1 MATTKVDIRG
11 LTNKWQGCK
20 TKYSSLMQ
28 KLSKLVSLTHSWFTV
43 LNNLDQYDRDRHQ
56 IASDLAAI
64 RVAVEQRTRDAI
76 EAIVSQRDSLLH
88 RIDDHLEG
96 EQRSNGY
103 AIAWSD
109 ASTSWID
116 LFFAVSNIIN

>member
-1 MATTKVDIRG
+1 M
-11 LTNKWQGCK
+11 LNK
-20 TKYSSLMQ
+20 
-28 KLSKLVSLTHSWFTV
+28 
-43 LNNLDQYDRDRHQ
+43 LDQYDRDRRQ

-76 EAIVSQRDSLLH
+76 EAIVNQRDYLLH

-103 AIAWSD
+103 AIARSD
-109 ASTSWID
+109 ESAR
-116 LFFAVSNIIN
+116 